1 MINASGNSQF
11 AVLQIITHY
20 SLPLVHKYERV
31 LKVIVETA
39 YLSDSELEKRVKSL
53 HKPTLNQFTM
63 SELLVNLFPTSES
76 IPEPIRIKKAI
87 EQREYLIDGELKIWT
102 GNLNPVLSPVVVK
115 EGIEFK
121 QQIIGSTPLLTTK
134 ESLEALDAAV
144 KAYDLGHGVWPT
156 MSVTERI
163 EHVEK
168 FLAAMRTQR
177 SEVVKLLM
185 WEIGKTQKDSEK
197 EFDRTC
203 DYIVDTIKAYKD
215 LDRNSAKLIEE
226 QGFMAQIRRVP
237 IGVSLCMG
245 PYNYPLNETFTTLIP
260 ALIMGNTVVF
270 KPAKYG
276 VLLIRPLIEAFR
288 DSFPAGVINIIYG
301 RGRETVGALMET
313 GKIDVFAFIGTNKG
327 ANELKKLH
335 PKSHRLKAILGLD
348 AKNPAIVLPDAD
360 IDNAVSECILGSLSF
375 NGQRCTAL
383 KIIFVHKS
391 ILDVFLKKFC
401 DEVKKLKPGMP
412 WDSGVSLT
420 PLPEPGKVDFLRELV
435 KDAEQHGATVV
446 NEDGGQF
453 SHTFFYPAVLYP
465 VNSKMR
471 IYAEE
476 QFGPIVPIVPFDED
490 DEAIEY
496 VLNSN
501 YGQQVSIF
509 GMDSKRIAKLM
520 DAFVNQVGRIN
531 LNTQS
536 QRGPDTFPFNGRKD
550 SAEGTLS
557 VADALR
563 VFSIRTIVATKSTE
577 GNKHIISNIIRN
589 RESAFLSTDYIF

>member
-1 MINASGNSQF
+1 MSQ
-11 AVLQIITHY
+11 
-20 SLPLVHKYERV
+20 
-31 LKVIVETA
+31 
-39 YLSDSELEKRVKSL
+39 
-53 HKPTLNQFTM
+53 
-63 SELLVNLFPTSES
+63 LLANLFPSADN
-76 IPEPIRIKKAI
+76 IPEAVRISNPI
-87 EQREYLIDGELKIWT
+87 EQREYLINGELKIWD
-102 GNLNPVLSPVVVK
+102 GNLNPVLSPVFTRDGDDLRQHV
-115 EGIEFK
+115 
-121 QQIIGSTPLLTTK
+121 IGSTPLLTTK

-144 KAYDLGHGVWPT
+144 KAYDLGHGAWPT

-168 FLAAMRTQR
+168 FLVAMRSKR
-177 SEVVKLLM
+177 AEVVKLLM

-203 DYIVDTIKAYKD
+203 DYIVDTVKAYKD
-215 LDRNSAKLIEE
+215 LDRNSAKLIED

-245 PYNYPLNETFTTLIP
+245 PYNYPLNETFTTLVP

-288 DSFPAGVINIIYG
+288 DSFPPGVINIIYG

-360 IDNAVSECILGSLSF
+360 IDNAVSECLLGSLSF

-383 KIIFVHKS
+383 KILFVHKD
-391 ILDVFLKKFC
+391 IVDAFIKKFTA
-401 DEVKKLKPGMP
+401 EVAKLKPGMP
-412 WDSGVSLT
+412 WDAGVSLT
-420 PLPEPGKVDFLRELV
+420 PLPEPGKVEFLRDLV
-435 KDAEQHGATVV
+435 DDAKQHGASVV
-446 NEDGGQF
+446 NENGGEYLR
-453 SHTFFYPAVLYP
+453 TFFYPAVLYP
-465 VNSKMR
+465 VNSKMK
-471 IYAEE
+471 IYTEE
-476 QFGPIVPIVPFDED
+476 QFGPIVPVVSFGDD
-490 DEAIEY
+490 DEAIAY

-501 YGQQVSIF
+501 FGQQVSIF
-509 GMDSKRIAKLM
+509 GTDSRRIARLM

-563 VFSIRTIVATKSTE
+563 VFSIRTIVATKSSE
-577 GNKHIISNIIRN
+577 SNKQIISNIIRN

>member
-1 MINASGNSQF
+1 MSQ
-11 AVLQIITHY
+11 
-20 SLPLVHKYERV
+20 
-31 LKVIVETA
+31 
-39 YLSDSELEKRVKSL
+39 
-53 HKPTLNQFTM
+53 
-63 SELLVNLFPTSES
+63 LLANLFPSTDN
-76 IPEPIRIKKAI
+76 IPEAVRISNPI
-87 EQREYLIDGELKIWT
+87 EQREYLINGELKIWE
-102 GNLNPVLSPVVVK
+102 GNLNPVLSPVFTRDGDDLRQHV
-115 EGIEFK
+115 
-121 QQIIGSTPLLTTK
+121 IGSTPLLTTK

-144 KAYDLGHGVWPT
+144 KAYDLGHGAWPT

-163 EHVEK
+163 EHVEN
-168 FLAAMRTQR
+168 FLVAMRSKR
-177 SEVVKLLM
+177 AEVVKLLM

-203 DYIVDTIKAYKD
+203 DYIVDTVKAYKD
-215 LDRNSAKLIEE
+215 LDRNSAKLIED

-245 PYNYPLNETFTTLIP
+245 PYNYPLNETFTTLVP

-288 DSFPAGVINIIYG
+288 DSFPPGVINIIYG

-360 IDNAVSECILGSLSF
+360 IDNAVSECLLGSLSF

-383 KIIFVHKS
+383 KILFVHKD
-391 ILDVFLKKFC
+391 IVDAFIKKFNA
-401 DEVKKLKPGMP
+401 EVAKLKPGMP
-412 WDSGVSLT
+412 WDPGVSLT
-420 PLPEPGKVDFLRELV
+420 PLPEPGKVEFLRDLV
-435 KDAEQHGATVV
+435 DDAKQHGASVV
-446 NEDGGQF
+446 NENGGEYLR
-453 SHTFFYPAVLYP
+453 TFFYPAVLYP
-465 VNSKMR
+465 VNSKMK
-471 IYAEE
+471 IYTEE
-476 QFGPIVPIVPFDED
+476 QFGPIVPVVSFGDD
-490 DEAIEY
+490 DEAIAY

-501 YGQQVSIF
+501 FGQQVSIF
-509 GMDSKRIAKLM
+509 GTDSRRIARLM

-563 VFSIRTIVATKSTE
+563 VFSIRTIVATKSSE
-577 GNKHIISNIIRN
+577 SNKQIISNIIRN

>member
-1 MINASGNSQF
+1 MSKFLANVF
-11 AVLQIITHY
+11 H
-20 SLPLVHKYERV
+20 
-31 LKVIVETA
+31 
-39 YLSDSELEKRVKSL
+39 SED
-53 HKPTLNQFTM
+53 
-63 SELLVNLFPTSES
+63 S
-76 IPEPIRIKKAI
+76 IPEQFKISKPI
-87 EQREYLIDGELKIWT
+87 EQREYLINGELKIWD
-102 GNLNPVLSPVVVK
+102 GNLNPVLSPVFIK
-115 EGIEFK
+115 EGDKFVQK
-121 QQIIGSTPLLTTK
+121 NIGSTPLLTTK
-134 ESLEALDAAV
+134 ESLAALDAAV
-144 KAYDLGHGVWPT
+144 KAYDLGHGDWPT
-156 MSVTERI
+156 KSVQARI

-168 FLAAMRTQR
+168 FLFAMRAKR
-177 SEVVKLLM
+177 DEVVRLLM
-185 WEIGKTQKDSEK
+185 WEIGKTLKDSEK

-203 DYIVDTIKAYKD
+203 DYIVDTIKGYKE
-215 LDRNSAKLIEE
+215 LDRISAKLIEE

-237 IGVSLCMG
+237 LGVSLCMG
-245 PYNYPLNETFTTLIP
+245 PYNYPLNETFSTLIP

-288 DSFPAGVINIIYG
+288 DTFPPGVINIIYG

-348 AKNPAIVLPDAD
+348 AKNPAIILPDAD
-360 IDNAVSECILGSLSF
+360 LNNAVNECITGSLSF

-383 KIIFVHKS
+383 KILIVHKS
-391 ILDVFLKKFC
+391 IVDAFIKRFNE
-401 DEVKKLKPGMP
+401 EVAKLKPGMP
-412 WDSGVSLT
+412 WESGVSLT
-420 PLPEPGKVDFLRELV
+420 PLPEPGKVDFLRDLV
-435 KDAEQHGATVV
+435 KNAKQHGASVM
-446 NEDGGQF
+446 NEHGGEYVQ
-453 SHTFFYPAVLYP
+453 SFFYPAVLYP
-465 VNSKMR
+465 VNEKMK
-471 IYAEE
+471 IYSEE
-476 QFGPIVPIVPFDED
+476 QFGPVVPIVPFDDD

-496 VLNSN
+496 VVNSN
-501 YGQQVSIF
+501 FGQQVSIF
-509 GMDSKRIAKLM
+509 GKDSKRVANLM

-563 VFSIRTIVATKSTE
+563 VFSIRTLVATKNNDD
-577 GNKHIISNIIRN
+577 NKQIISNIIRN

>member
-1 MINASGNSQF
+1 MSQ
-11 AVLQIITHY
+11 
-20 SLPLVHKYERV
+20 
-31 LKVIVETA
+31 
-39 YLSDSELEKRVKSL
+39 
-53 HKPTLNQFTM
+53 
-63 SELLVNLFPTSES
+63 LLANLFPSTDN
-76 IPEPIRIKKAI
+76 IPEAVRISNPI
-87 EQREYLIDGELKIWT
+87 EQREYLINGELKIWE
-102 GNLNPVLSPVVVK
+102 GNLNPVLSPVFTRDGDDLRQHV
-115 EGIEFK
+115 
-121 QQIIGSTPLLTTK
+121 IGSTPLLTTK

-144 KAYDLGHGVWPT
+144 KAYDLGHGAWPT

-163 EHVEK
+163 EHVEN
-168 FLAAMRTQR
+168 FLAAMRSKR
-177 SEVVKLLM
+177 AEVVKLLM

-203 DYIVDTIKAYKD
+203 DYIVDTVKAYKD
-215 LDRNSAKLIEE
+215 LDRNSAKLIED

-245 PYNYPLNETFTTLIP
+245 PYNYPLNETFTTLVP

-288 DSFPAGVINIIYG
+288 DSFPPGVINIIYG

-360 IDNAVSECILGSLSF
+360 IDNAVSECLLGSLSF

-383 KIIFVHKS
+383 KILFVHKD
-391 ILDVFLKKFC
+391 IVDAFIKKFNA
-401 DEVKKLKPGMP
+401 EVAKLKPGMP
-412 WDSGVSLT
+412 WDPGVSLT
-420 PLPEPGKVDFLRELV
+420 PLPEPGKVEFLRDLV
-435 KDAEQHGATVV
+435 DDAKQHGASVV
-446 NEDGGQF
+446 NENGGEYLR
-453 SHTFFYPAVLYP
+453 TFFYPAVLYP
-465 VNSKMR
+465 VNSKMK
-471 IYAEE
+471 IYTEE
-476 QFGPIVPIVPFDED
+476 QFGPIVPVVSFGDD
-490 DEAIEY
+490 DEAIAY

-501 YGQQVSIF
+501 FGQQVSIF
-509 GMDSKRIAKLM
+509 GTDSRRIARLM

-563 VFSIRTIVATKSTE
+563 VFSIRTIVATKSSE
-577 GNKHIISNIIRN
+577 SNKQIISNIIRN